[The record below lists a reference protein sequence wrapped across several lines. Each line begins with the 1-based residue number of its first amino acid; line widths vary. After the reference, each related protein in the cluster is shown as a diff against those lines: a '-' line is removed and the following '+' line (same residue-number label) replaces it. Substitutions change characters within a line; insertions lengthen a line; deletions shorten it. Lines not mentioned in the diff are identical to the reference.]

1 MENQKTPQK
10 NGSIQNF
17 LCEKLKMTEK
27 NDKNLQKK

>member
-10 NGSIQNF
+10 NGSIQKF
-17 LCEKLKMTEK
+17 LGKKLKMTEK